1 MKENKKINP
10 HPYIEKYDLARIFP
24 EEFVPKINVF
34 TFTKGDVLFAP
45 GETLNDMYLL
55 VEGKIKIFTL
65 TPEGKSLINR
75 FKRPLGVIGDVEY
88 VKGSSVINSV
98 EAVSDGVMIAASFED
113 LKDLERNHPPFIRFL
128 LETVA
133 HKFYSESQASS
144 LHMLYPVEVR
154 LASYFLSISSDG
166 EGTLFHQEMRTANL
180 TELAEWVGTSYR
192 HLNRVLK
199 KMVSDEIIVRANG
212 SIKIKDLEKLRNL
225 ANGNIYE

>member
-1 MKENKKINP
+1 MKENTKINP
-10 HPYIEKYDLARIFP
+10 HPYIERYELERIFP
-24 EEFVPKINVF
+24 EEFLPKIKGY

-45 GETLNDMYLL
+45 GETLADMFLL

-88 VKGSSVINSV
+88 VKGNSVINSV
-98 EAVSDGVMIAASFED
+98 EAVSDGVMLGASFED

-199 KMVSDEIIVRANG
+199 KMVSDEIIERANG
-212 SIKIKDLEKLRNL
+212 SIKIKDLDKLRDL

>member
-1 MKENKKINP
+1 MKENKGIDSFQYMKD
-10 HPYIEKYDLARIFP
+10 YELERIFP
-24 EEFVPKINVF
+24 VEFRKKMRVYSF
-34 TFTKGDVLFAP
+34 HKGDLLFTT
-45 GETLNDMYLL
+45 GQMLNELYFL
-55 VEGKIKIFTL
+55 VEGKIKIYTL

-88 VKGSSVINSV
+88 VKGSPVINSV
-98 EAVSDGVMIAASFED
+98 EAVSDGVMLAATFTD
-113 LKDLERNHPPFIRFL
+113 LKVLEANHPPFTRFL

-133 HKFYSESQASS
+133 HKFYTESQATS

-154 LASYFLSISSDG
+154 LASYLLSISSDG
-166 EGTLFHQEMRTANL
+166 EGTLFHQEMRTENL

-199 KMVSDEIIVRANG
+199 RMNAGDIIERLNG
-212 SIKIKDLEKLRNL
+212 SIKIKDLEKLRHL

>member
-10 HPYIEKYDLARIFP
+10 HPYIERYDLERIFP
-24 EEFVPKINVF
+24 EEFIPKVTVY

-45 GETLNDMYLL
+45 GETLYDMYLL

-75 FKRPLGVIGDVEY
+75 FKRPLGVVGDVEY
-88 VKGSSVINSV
+88 VKGNSVINSV
-98 EAVSDGVMIAASFED
+98 EAVSDGVMLVASFED
-113 LKDLERNHPPFIRFL
+113 LKVLERNHPPFIRFL

-199 KMVSDEIIVRANG
+199 KMVSDEIIERANG
-212 SIKIKDLEKLRNL
+212 SIKIKDLEKLRDL